1 MGDGQISDN
10 SHTDNSTGYTVHC
23 AQFVQH
29 SEHCVQLTLYS
40 LHYVQYSKLCK
51 TLSIVHYPFFTLD
64 FLINTSLCTLCSRHY
79 TKRYTLSE
87 YTHYT

>member
-40 LHYVQYSKLCK
+40 LHYVQYSKD
-51 TLSIVHYPFFTLD
+51 IEY
-64 FLINTSLCTLCSRHY
+64 CTLPILY
-79 TKRYTLSE
+79 YGLSHK
-87 YTHYT
+87 YFIMYNMF